1 MLKLNK
7 MTDYAIVC
15 LGILSKK
22 PNTFVTAHEISQESG
37 ISLTAIQ
44 KILKLLAKKSNV
56 LSTLQGSL
64 GGYKLVVSPSSIS
77 ITSVIEMIDGPIK
90 LTSCV
95 EGADQKCECS
105 NICLLE
111 GNWNKVNKIIV
122 ETLSNISVADLL
134 APDKLINFEKNK
146 NHLQNVF

>member
-44 KILKLLAKKSNV
+44 KILKLLAKNSNV
-56 LSTLQGSL
+56 LLTLQGSL
-64 GGYKLVVSPSSIS
+64 GGYKLAVSPSSIS
-77 ITSVIEMIDGPIK
+77 ITSVIEMIDGPI
-90 LTSCV
+90 
-95 EGADQKCECS
+95 
-105 NICLLE
+105 
-111 GNWNKVNKIIV
+111 
-122 ETLSNISVADLL
+122 
-134 APDKLINFEKNK
+134 
-146 NHLQNVF
+146 NHIMC